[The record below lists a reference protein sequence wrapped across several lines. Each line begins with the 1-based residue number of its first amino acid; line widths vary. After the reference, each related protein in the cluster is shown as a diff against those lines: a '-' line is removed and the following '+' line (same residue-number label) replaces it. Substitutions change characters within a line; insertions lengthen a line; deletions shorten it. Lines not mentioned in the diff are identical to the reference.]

1 MFLIDVETDFMYSWV
16 DFGVGNFVQLVIS
29 PELLKEAIAVFVPP
43 VSTAIIIYLVYH
55 GVRE

>member
-1 MFLIDVETDFMYSWV
+1 MYSWV

-29 PELLKEAIAVFVPP
+29 PELLKEAMAVFVPP